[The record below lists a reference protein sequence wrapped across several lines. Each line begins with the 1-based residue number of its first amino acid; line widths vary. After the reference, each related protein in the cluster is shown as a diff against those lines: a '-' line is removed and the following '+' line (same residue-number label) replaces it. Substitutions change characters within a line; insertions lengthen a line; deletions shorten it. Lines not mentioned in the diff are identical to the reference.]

1 MRIYLILF
9 CVVILT
15 ACAFERTADQAYKEG
30 KYLESISLIIAYVEE
45 KGEQKLD
52 ADDLTHFRQLVSDVM
67 GHYENRLLTAD
78 RNDHNSRIESL
89 VALLNMKSQLANRF
103 FSQQVS
109 FFNNKYD
116 FFSLRKAIAEEYYLW
131 GNAVTCESSS
141 CYSMRADLYKK
152 GLEYYKYNDIE
163 NLYQKANTKYMQV
176 AANEFYN
183 AGKYYAQFDSFKL
196 AAENFAQ
203 AIEVYKPLGKYK
215 DSEQLFITYDKK
227 YRTREAKSYYE
238 KAQTILQH
246 ANTRYSY
253 REITRLL
260 NQAAEIYQPYGNYQ
274 NAAILAKQYQ
284 QKGII
289 KIYLSPEYRNLAS
302 NVFTN
307 QYYQFVNSTQQADI
321 VIEITTKNYYQNTSP
336 QSRIDSMSENL
347 LEKTINIK
355 GENDKIEK
363 QDIYKTYYFNLETRT
378 YSNEIQQNIN
388 INVRGLYNYS
398 HSENF
403 LHNSIENQY
412 VYTGDVPKKYR
423 NYTSGQ
429 YLTRE
434 ELYQYAYKQSE
445 SYISDIL
452 KNIYSYT
459 EQL

>member
-163 NLYQKANTKYMQV
+163 NLYQKAIPNICRWLQMNFIMRVSIMHSLIHLNSLPKILLKQLKYI
-176 AANEFYN
+176 N
-183 AGKYYAQFDSFKL
+183 
-196 AAENFAQ
+196 
-203 AIEVYKPLGKYK
+203 
-215 DSEQLFITYDKK
+215 
-227 YRTREAKSYYE
+227 
-238 KAQTILQH
+238 
-246 ANTRYSY
+246 
-253 REITRLL
+253 RLV
-260 NQAAEIYQPYGNYQ
+260 N
-274 NAAILAKQYQ
+274 
-284 QKGII
+284 I
-289 KIYLSPEYRNLAS
+289 KI
-302 NVFTN
+302 
-307 QYYQFVNSTQQADI
+307 VN
-321 VIEITTKNYYQNTSP
+321 
-336 QSRIDSMSENL
+336 
-347 LEKTINIK
+347 
-355 GENDKIEK
+355 
-363 QDIYKTYYFNLETRT
+363 
-378 YSNEIQQNIN
+378 
-388 INVRGLYNYS
+388 NYS
-398 HSENF
+398 
-403 LHNSIENQY
+403 
-412 VYTGDVPKKYR
+412 
-423 NYTSGQ
+423 
-429 YLTRE
+429 
-434 ELYQYAYKQSE
+434 
-445 SYISDIL
+445 
-452 KNIYSYT
+452 
-459 EQL
+459 